1 MNVKACVNGYT
12 YVVKIHV
19 IWIYVNVHIGMYT
32 YIMMM
37 WYIYAV
43 YERIRMCAYRCV

>member
-1 MNVKACVNGYT
+1 MCVYVNVKACVNGYT

-32 YIMMM
+32 YDDV
-37 WYIYAV
+37 V
-43 YERIRMCAYRCV
+43 YLCCI